1 MNDVSRPEPPNLTN
15 VAAKSNLR
23 PFIALGVVV
32 LAGVLGL
39 VGYGA
44 LTANRESTDDAL
56 IEADVVPLAA
66 RVAGAV
72 QRVLVV
78 ENQRVRRG
86 DPAFVLDDA
95 DFRARVAQAQAE
107 LAVAEA
113 QARAAQAEEL
123 LVTAS
128 ATGDLHS
135 AKAQVS
141 SSQVDVQSA
150 DSRIDVARAALERAK
165 ADARKAEIDLV
176 RANELRADNAGSQQQ
191 LDSAQSQAESA
202 RAALTQAEASLSA
215 ALDGKRGALSH
226 VAEARGKLT
235 ASAPIDA
242 HIAKAGAQAE
252 LSRAQVDAARASL
265 ELAKLQLSYTQIAA
279 SEDGVVSKLA
289 VHPGQL
295 AGANQPL
302 AELVP
307 SSTYIVANFKET
319 QVGRM
324 QAGDTAEV
332 VIDAYPKRK
341 FEAVVQSIAG
351 GTGARFSLLPP
362 DNASG
367 NFVKVVQR
375 VPVRLV
381 WKAVP
386 DVLLAAGLSADVTV
400 EVRKAK

>member
-1 MNDVSRPEPPNLTN
+1 MNDVSRPEAPKLAN
-15 VAAKSNLR
+15 VEAKSSLR
-23 PFIALGVVV
+23 PFIALAVVV
-32 LAGVLGL
+32 LVGVLGL
-39 VGYGA
+39 IGYGV
-44 LTANRESTDDAL
+44 LTADLESTDDAL

-66 RVAGAV
+66 RVPGAV

-86 DPAFVLDDA
+86 DPSFVLDDV
-95 DFRARVAQAQAE
+95 DFKVRVAQAQAE

-113 QARAAQAEEL
+113 QAKAARAEER
-123 LVTAS
+123 VITAS
-128 ATGDLHS
+128 ATGGLHS

-165 ADARKAEIDLV
+165 ADARKAELDLG
-176 RANELRADNAGSQQQ
+176 RANELRAGNAGSQQQ
-191 LDSAQSQAESA
+191 LDGAQSLAESA
-202 RAALTQAEASLSA
+202 RAALTQAEASLGA
-215 ALDGKRGALSH
+215 ALEGKRSAQSH
-226 VAEARGKLT
+226 VAEAQGKLT
-235 ASAPIDA
+235 ASTPIDA
-242 HIAKAGAQAE
+242 QIAKAGAQAE
-252 LSRAQVDAARASL
+252 LARAQVDAARAAL
-265 ELAKLQLSYTQIAA
+265 ELATLQLSYTQVTAP
-279 SEDGVVSKLA
+279 EDGVVSKLA

-295 AGANQPL
+295 VGASQPL

-307 SSTYIVANFKET
+307 RSTYLVANFKET
-319 QVGRM
+319 QIGRM
-324 QAGDTAEV
+324 QPGDTAEV
-332 VIDAYPKRK
+332 TIDAYPRRK

-381 WKAVP
+381 WKRVP
-386 DVLLAAGLSADVTV
+386 SVLLPAGLSADVTV
-400 EVRKAK
+400 KVRNAK